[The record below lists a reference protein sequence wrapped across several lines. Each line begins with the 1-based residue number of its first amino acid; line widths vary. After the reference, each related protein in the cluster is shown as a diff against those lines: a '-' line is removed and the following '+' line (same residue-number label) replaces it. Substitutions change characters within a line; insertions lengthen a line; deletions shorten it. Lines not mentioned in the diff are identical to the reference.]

1 MTSRHSPAQ
10 NSLGIP
16 TTKHDTMKTTK
27 DGKLKLSKDER
38 QIGNFIFKREAEFI
52 KICDINSQM
61 THRVSKQLNIGRMLD
76 MALKDRQDNWL
87 GNYAA
92 MTWMYSNIVTD
103 EQFFLDIDKAC
114 VGCVN
119 RHKEFYGISEDITP
133 EADKEIL
140 DEAREVYEAIEELKK
155 EE

>member
-1 MTSRHSPAQ
+1 MRV
-10 NSLGIP
+10 G
-16 TTKHDTMKTTK
+16 K

-38 QIGNFIFKREAEFI
+38 QIGSFVYKNEAEHI

-61 THRVSKQLNIGRMLD
+61 THGVAKGLNIGRMLE
-76 MALKDRQDNWL
+76 MVLKERKDQYL

-92 MTWMYSNIVTD
+92 MVWNFSNIVTD

-114 VGCVN
+114 VDCVN
-119 RHKEFYGISEDITP
+119 RHKEFYGIKEDITI
-133 EADKEIL
+133 EEDAEIL
-140 DEAREVYEAIEELKK
+140 QEAKETYEAIEELKK